1 MLPAILLTSLLVT
14 APAEASV
21 ALDAAALAAVSAAV
35 RARLGAGVGVVDVAV
50 AAVSRVD
57 APAAAPVDA
66 VLDPTAAMGRPSRV
80 VFRGRDARGALVPI
94 GGATVVLAVTV
105 EHLHAV
111 RPVRRGAIVTAADL
125 APARHALGRG
135 PLRPLPDAAEIVDGR
150 ATRDLAADAC
160 LTAGLVAPQPVVR
173 QGDEVTGVLRLD
185 AVEARAV
192 LVAVDSG
199 RIGARI
205 RVMNADSRRLFRA
218 RVVARALVEI
228 EP

>member
-14 APAEASV
+14 APAETSA
-21 ALDAAALAAVSAAV
+21 ALDAASLAAVSAAV
-35 RARLGAGVGVVDVAV
+35 RARLGAAVDVAV
-50 AAVSRVD
+50 EAVGRVD

-66 VLDPTAAMGRPSRV
+66 VLDPTAALGRPSRV
-80 VFRGRDARGALVPI
+80 VFRGRDSRGALVPI

-105 EHLHAV
+105 DHLHTA
-111 RPVRRGAIVTAADL
+111 RPIRRGALVAAGDVV
-125 APARHALGRG
+125 PARHALGRG
-135 PLRPLPDAAEIVDGR
+135 PLRPWPAAAEIVDGR
-150 ATRDLAADAC
+150 ATRELAADAC
-160 LTAGLVAPQPVVR
+160 LAAGVVAPQPVVR

-218 RVVARALVEI
+218 RIVARALVEI

>member
-1 MLPAILLTSLLVT
+1 MLPSILLTSLLIT
-14 APAEASV
+14 APADASA
-21 ALDAAALAAVSAAV
+21 ALDAASLAAVSAAV
-35 RARLGAGVGVVDVAV
+35 RARLGAAVEAVEVAV
-50 AAVSRVD
+50 EGVSRVD

-105 EHLHAV
+105 DHLHTA
-111 RPVRRGAIVTAADL
+111 RPIRRGAIVAAGDVV
-125 APARHALGRG
+125 PARHALGRG
-135 PLRPLPDAAEIVDGR
+135 PLRPVPAAAEIVDGR
-150 ATRDLAADAC
+150 ATRELAADAC
-160 LTAGLVAPQPVVR
+160 LTAGVVAPQPIVR

-205 RVMNADSRRLFRA
+205 RVMNAESRRLFRA
-218 RVVARALVEI
+218 RIVARALVEI